1 MRVGTLNLG
10 DGPDSAKARAL
21 DTLGE
26 HGARVIGLQEAGD
39 RQRILT
45 HWCLANGWDYY
56 DGRGEEG
63 ATSTPILW
71 DKALRVTNEGTRE
84 ATDAKDCGPLGA
96 GPNVVKA
103 KVWNH
108 VRVHGPET
116 FVFIN
121 GHLPASL
128 YLPRRRALAKRQV
141 AVLADMV
148 QRRWHPSSHHEMR
161 VNVVV
166 VGDFNTKA
174 SDRLLKPLR
183 QLGMRQHTHQPTH
196 RLRTIDLTWTLG
208 IGGRAEVVKVPSDH
222 RAVILTLK

>member
-1 MRVGTLNLG
+1 MKVATLNLG
-10 DGPDSAKARAL
+10 DGPDSSKARAL
-21 DTLGE
+21 DALVK

-84 ATDAKDCGPLGA
+84 ATPATDCGRLGA

-108 VRVHGPET
+108 VRVHGDDT

-141 AVLADMV
+141 AVLVDMV
-148 QRRWHPSSHHEMR
+148 ERREDR
-161 VNVVV
+161 VPVVF
-166 VGDFNTKA
+166 VGDCNA
-174 SDRLLKPLR
+174 RANSLVLKPLR
-183 QLGMRQHTHQPTH
+183 QLGMHQHTHAPTH
-196 RLRTIDLTWTLG
+196 GRRTIDLTWTVG
-208 IGGRAEVVKVPSDH
+208 IGGRAETVKVASDH
-222 RAVILTLK
+222 KAVILTLKEHR